1 MKISPGMA
9 RDLGNEVRGGQIYFS
24 LLFYLTIKC
33 KLYNLTFGPFWAKKG
48 GGHSDGIESL
58 TDHSWKID
66 FGRTYYSRMW
76 FIIKNKKY
84 NWKYISREGN
94 RGLYVNWVLNA

>member
-33 KLYNLTFGPFWAKKG
+33 KLYNLTFGPFWAKTG
-48 GGHSDGIESL
+48 GA
-58 TDHSWKID
+58 TA
-66 FGRTYYSRMW
+66 M
-76 FIIKNKKY
+76 
-84 NWKYISREGN
+84 
-94 RGLYVNWVLNA
+94 A

>member
-33 KLYNLTFGPFWAKKG
+33 KLYNLTFGPFWAKTG
-48 GGHSDGIESL
+48 GATRWHRKFNRPFLKNWLWQNILWECDLFSKKWSTIA
-58 TDHSWKID
+58 KI
-66 FGRTYYSRMW
+66 
-76 FIIKNKKY
+76 
-84 NWKYISREGN
+84 
-94 RGLYVNWVLNA
+94 